1 MDELLDYAFSKRQ
14 MAEPN
19 NEEPPFEDADVLM
32 RDLMRALNAP
42 DDFSA
47 DDLIELTDTW
57 ASKQET
63 RERVSLYVDRRLSH
77 PEWSF
82 DQIRQELQ
90 VFADSCDP
98 PITHMQ
104 ARTLAF
110 IEKRKRAEKGNM
122 AARCN
127 LVGHQERR
135 WRLPENTEQVLW
147 LWVAERWGRKFD
159 AERSGYANLAEEMR
173 ALAARL
179 GATMEAVRAWV
190 KGVLMC
196 LSKMQQGKVRI
207 TGMPVKLIVRA
218 AVDDTPA

>member
-1 MDELLDYAFSKRQ
+1 MGL
-14 MAEPN
+14 
-19 NEEPPFEDADVLM
+19 
-32 RDLMRALNAP
+32 
-42 DDFSA
+42 
-47 DDLIELTDTW
+47 
-57 ASKQET
+57 
-63 RERVSLYVDRRLSH
+63 RR
-77 PEWSF
+77 
-82 DQIRQELQ
+82 
-90 VFADSCDP
+90 
-98 PITHMQ
+98 
-104 ARTLAF
+104 
-110 IEKRKRAEKGNM
+110 
-122 AARCN
+122 
-127 LVGHQERR
+127 HQERR

-173 ALAARL
+173 VLAARL